1 MLWKCIHK
9 YSHHAARRKQNR
21 YIYDV
26 ADIICI
32 SCVKA
37 AIEGYSLLCIYE
49 SVCTSICMWAIR
61 SLLGSKT
68 PQLYSRTYKT
78 THAKR

>member
-1 MLWKCIHK
+1 MLRGGNKIDK
-9 YSHHAARRKQNR
+9 P
-21 YIYDV
+21 IPYDI
-26 ADIICI
+26 ADITCI

-37 AIEGYSLLCIYE
+37 VIEGYSLLCIYE
-49 SVCTSICMWAIR
+49 SSKISVCTSICMWAIR

-78 THAKR
+78 THAKC